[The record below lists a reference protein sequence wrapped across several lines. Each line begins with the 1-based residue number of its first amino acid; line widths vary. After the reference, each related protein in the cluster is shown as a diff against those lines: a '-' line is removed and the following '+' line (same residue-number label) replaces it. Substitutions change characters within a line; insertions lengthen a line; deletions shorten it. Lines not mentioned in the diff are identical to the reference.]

1 MLCSGVTET
10 ASSSFSLTTL
20 LLLATFAVAAG
31 IFFIGCIVQSLKRPS
46 RDAQSSMLPPNLAPE
61 HLLKASEP
69 IEFPENT
76 PPLPRSSD
84 FTIYQAPAAF
94 FTHPIPQ
101 LPPVMTRSGIFGEWC
116 HPIDLAG
123 LALVFLIFAG
133 FGLSSSMVE
142 SSGASQ
148 ALSSDILIS
157 NILIF
162 AFLVL
167 MVVMIV
173 WWRIKPI
180 QWLGLCWKPWYHVF
194 WIGPSEVLSMWIV
207 LAILQA
213 SGYVKFMESITGGNS
228 TQDAVKLLRESTD
241 NLAVGLMAFSAAI
254 VAPIAEEVIFR
265 GYLYPVAKKY
275 SGPWVGMLF
284 SSLVFAAGHGN
295 VPLMLPLFLL
305 GMIMAYS
312 YEKTGSILAPI
323 SIHFCFNSATVLMQL
338 AVRSGLIDLPE
349 TA

>member
-10 ASSSFSLTTL
+10 ASSPFSLTTL
-20 LLLATFAVAAG
+20 LLLATFAVALG
-31 IFFIGCIVQSLKRPS
+31 IFLIGCIVQSLKRPS
-46 RDAQSSMLPPNLAPE
+46 REAQASMLPQKETPQP
-61 HLLKASEP
+61 LLTTSESIESTEFSEP
-69 IEFPENT
+69 
-76 PPLPRSSD
+76 PPTSSD
-84 FTIYQAPAAF
+84 FPIYQAPQTS
-94 FTHPIPQ
+94 FTHPTPPP
-101 LPPVMTRSGIFGEWC
+101 LPVTTRWGIFCDWC
-116 HPIDLAG
+116 RPIDLAG
-123 LALVFLIFAG
+123 LALVFLIFSG
-133 FGLSSSMVE
+133 FGLSSSMVD
-142 SSGASQ
+142 SSDASPT
-148 ALSSDILIS
+148 LSPDILIS

-173 WWRIKPI
+173 WWRIKPA
-180 QWLGLCWKPWYHVF
+180 QWLGLRWKQWYHVF
-194 WIGPSEVLSMWIV
+194 WIGPSTVLGMWIV
-207 LAILQA
+207 LAILQV
-213 SGYVKFMESITGGNS
+213 SGYVKFMESISGGNS

-265 GYLYPVAKKY
+265 GYLYPVAKKF
-275 SGPWVGMLF
+275 SGIGIGMLF

-338 AVRSGLIDLPE
+338 AARSGLIDLPE

>member
-61 HLLKASEP
+61 HLLKASAP

-142 SSGASQ
+142 S
-148 ALSSDILIS
+148 
-157 NILIF
+157 
-162 AFLVL
+162 
-167 MVVMIV
+167 
-173 WWRIKPI
+173 I
-180 QWLGLCWKPWYHVF
+180 QWLGLRWKQWYHVF
-194 WIGPSEVLSMWIV
+194 WIGPSAVLSMWIV

-338 AVRSGLIDLPE
+338 TVRSGLIDLPE